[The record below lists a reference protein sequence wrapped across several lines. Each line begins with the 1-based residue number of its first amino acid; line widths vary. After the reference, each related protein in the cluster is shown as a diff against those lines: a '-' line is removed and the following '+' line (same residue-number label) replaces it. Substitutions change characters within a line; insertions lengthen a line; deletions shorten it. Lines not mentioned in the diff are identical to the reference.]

1 MSQVGRQAPSLVR
14 LGWDFSQTLCSPG
27 RGSPT
32 LCRSWRGS
40 RPRPLSWSAS
50 RRSPPCLSLRR
61 SPARSRCRSGWRS
74 RSGRGCRS
82 GSRSLGRARGSRV
95 LDVSS
100 MARSRVPAPER
111 PEDNNPT
118 ASFPG
123 RWPNLGGGARTAG
136 RDGHLR
142 ARALA
147 PPRPAARSPERAH
160 RQEAPLCA
168 ARGTAPGCRCVL
180 GGEPVEPSTP
190 KRARTRTP
198 TEPRLPL
205 SIPSVIPQG
214 KQPREAT
221 SPLQH
226 LGVAFPECIH
236 PLAHPCIRSA
246 THPIHCPSLSLLPLL
261 SLERLHGRGS

>member
-1 MSQVGRQAPSLVR
+1 MRNGTVFLSTGFLGRAARRTAAAQGPGTPASWVPRWPGPPAPRSPPHLSGPGRPTSSFLWGGGSGVSQGAGQGGGAVSQVGRQAPSLVR

-123 RWPNLGGGARTAG
+123 RWPNLGAG
-136 RDGHLR
+136 RG
-142 ARALA
+142 
-147 PPRPAARSPERAH
+147 RPGGTVTCAH
-160 RQEAPLCA
+160 
-168 ARGTAPGCRCVL
+168 
-180 GGEPVEPSTP
+180 
-190 KRARTRTP
+190 
-198 TEPRLPL
+198 
-205 SIPSVIPQG
+205 
-214 KQPREAT
+214 
-221 SPLQH
+221 
-226 LGVAFPECIH
+226 
-236 PLAHPCIRSA
+236 AH
-246 THPIHCPSLSLLPLL
+246 
-261 SLERLHGRGS
+261 

>member
-1 MSQVGRQAPSLVR
+1 MRNGTAFLSTGFLGRAARRAAAAQGPGTPASWVPRWPGPPRSPPHLSGPGRPTSSFLWGGGSGVSQGAGQGGGAVSQVGRQAPSLVR

-40 RPRPLSWSAS
+40 RPRPLSAS

-82 GSRSLGRARGSRV
+82 GSRSLCRARGSRV

-160 RQEAPLCA
+160 RQEALLCV
-168 ARGTAPGCRCVL
+168 ARGTAPGCRGA
-180 GGEPVEPSTP
+180 GGAVYT
-190 KRARTRTP
+190 
-198 TEPRLPL
+198 
-205 SIPSVIPQG
+205 QG
-214 KQPREAT
+214 SQN
-221 SPLQH
+221 LY
-226 LGVAFPECIH
+226 
-236 PLAHPCIRSA
+236 
-246 THPIHCPSLSLLPLL
+246 TH
-261 SLERLHGRGS
+261 